1 MADLLTTPRKKLK
14 KVPREFIFEEID
26 GVPLYYQGYK
36 EAIAQKLSVE
46 NIMGSGELQSIL
58 ISIILDY
65 LYGNLDKSSYRII
78 SNEAGLHLK
87 KNTNLSA
94 DIAIY
99 DKNVL
104 KNRKPQNKYFDI
116 PPLVNIEVDTKADLQ
131 EFQAGTD
138 YYHIKTQ
145 KLLDFG
151 VQQVIWFF
159 TTSRK
164 VMIARPGQPWITT
177 NWDQPVQLL
186 ENYTFSLTALLQQ
199 EGIRLD

>member
-26 GVPLYYQGYK
+26 GVPLYYRGYK

-46 NIMGSGELQSIL
+46 NIMGSGELQSTL

-65 LYGNLDKSSYRII
+65 LYNNLDKSRYRII
-78 SNEAGLHLK
+78 SNEVGLHLK
-87 KNTNLSA
+87 KKTNLSA
-94 DIAIY
+94 DIAVY
-99 DKNVL
+99 DKQLL
-104 KNRKPQNKYFDI
+104 KNRKLQNKYFDI
-116 PPLVNIEVDTKADLQ
+116 PPLVNIEVDTKADLR
-131 EFQAGTD
+131 EFHAGTD

-151 VQQVIWFF
+151 VEQLIWFF

-164 VMIARPGQPWITT
+164 VMIARPNQPWITT

-199 EGIRLD
+199 EGIQLD